1 MAISENEYI
10 KFIENSIS
18 WGKSFSCVI
27 LYESFENLAWYAAL
41 RIGEII
47 TEYFKIKEDKEIN
60 IHLSLNIVSIMTHL
74 NEMKDNDVLLLISDD
89 QNIKFITAYL
99 SREILVE
106 KKNIIFIS
114 KDKNPLIQPFI
125 GITRAVMKV
134 GTLNKGVLECLFVVS
149 NKDEKE
155 LRITQPDTGLIQK
168 YHNLKTTLMEETI
181 RKQVPELEDQNI

>member
-60 IHLSLNIVSIMTHL
+60 IHLGLNIVSITTHL
-74 NEMKDNDVLLLISDD
+74 NEMKDNDVLLLTIYNALNNFAKLYNNLISDNGNL
-89 QNIKFITAYL
+89 NILINFINA
-99 SREILVE
+99 
-106 KKNIIFIS
+106 
-114 KDKNPLIQPFI
+114 
-125 GITRAVMKV
+125 
-134 GTLNKGVLECLFVVS
+134 
-149 NKDEKE
+149 
-155 LRITQPDTGLIQK
+155 
-168 YHNLKTTLMEETI
+168 H
-181 RKQVPELEDQNI
+181 